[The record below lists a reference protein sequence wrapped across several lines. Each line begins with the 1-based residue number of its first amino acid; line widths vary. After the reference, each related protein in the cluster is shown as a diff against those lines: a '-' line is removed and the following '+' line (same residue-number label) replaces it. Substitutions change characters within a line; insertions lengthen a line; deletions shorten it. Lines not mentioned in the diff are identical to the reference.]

1 MHEEVLKL
9 YGYILWRIEK
19 SDGSKCISE
28 KDKKNKKR
36 IVRQKT
42 KRRISVTYSLPT
54 YIPTI
59 RFAIGH
65 PLKRTYSEDLL
76 IKYVQKQVRIRQYF
90 SKNIQKLSKSP
101 IKSTKQT

>member
-1 MHEEVLKL
+1 MNQLNAHNNMYSNLEPQKKLKPPIMHL
-9 YGYILWRIEK
+9 
-19 SDGSKCISE
+19 
-28 KDKKNKKR
+28 KKNKKR